1 MMISV
6 LCMVLAMYQTDY
18 NEICATIMVVAA
30 GAFVPSQ
37 ELPHLSAGKFSF
49 FLVLA
54 GTFI

>member
-1 MMISV
+1 
-6 LCMVLAMYQTDY
+6 MVLAMYQTDY